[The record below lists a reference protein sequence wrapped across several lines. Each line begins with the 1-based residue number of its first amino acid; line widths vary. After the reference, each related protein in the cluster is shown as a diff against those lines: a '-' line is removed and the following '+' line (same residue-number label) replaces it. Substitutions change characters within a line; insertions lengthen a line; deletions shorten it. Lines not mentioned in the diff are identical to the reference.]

1 MKVKFKNVAFAIA
14 TVALAGV
21 IAHQAYAKQQEQAMS
36 DVMLSNVEALSDDE
50 TSGRDDCITGDG
62 ECSMLIIYPDGDWGE
77 EIIFGMVKA
86 PGWI

>member
-1 MKVKFKNVAFAIA
+1 
-14 TVALAGV
+14 
-21 IAHQAYAKQQEQAMS
+21 MS